1 MAQTV
6 KIIPFQKLRLID
18 MIRQPEQ
25 YSGLADDLIKFAPP
39 DQIRIGRRYY
49 YVPADLEQFSKQLC
63 YGQRLFFN
71 RQEEN
76 DFGIIIRMI
85 DGYYF
90 PVVTGKKW
98 DQDLALVFGKKI
110 LTCVV
115 QEIYPV
121 AMHLVNLYAEMI
133 EREKKLLHR
142 EPSKMELAA
151 GIEKLNVFSELSSLN
166 FLRDA
171 MKIPVS
177 EVLLTPY
184 NECLVRF
191 MLEKET
197 EDYKARYMEIMEQDM
212 KAQHQAKSHKK
223 N

>member
-18 MIRQPEQ
+18 MMRQPEQ
-25 YSGLADDLIKFAPP
+25 YSGLADDLVKFAPP
-39 DQIRIGRRYY
+39 DQIRIGRRRYR
-49 YVPADLEQFSKQLC
+49 VPADFDEFTKQLC

-71 RQEEN
+71 QQEEN

-85 DGYYF
+85 DGYYY
-90 PVVTGKKW
+90 PIVTGKKW
-98 DQDLALVFGKKI
+98 DQDCALRFGKNI
-110 LTCVV
+110 ITCTVE
-115 QEIYPV
+115 EIYPV
-121 AMHLVNLYAEMI
+121 AMHLVNLYAKMI
-133 EREKKLLHR
+133 EREHKLLHR

-151 GIEKLNVFSELSSLN
+151 GIERLNVYSELSALD

-171 MKIPVS
+171 MKIPVA

-191 MLEKET
+191 MMAKET
-197 EDYKARYMEIMEQDM
+197 EDYKCRYIEIMEKDM
-212 KAQHQAKSHKK
+212 KTKQQKQKQ
-223 N
+223 